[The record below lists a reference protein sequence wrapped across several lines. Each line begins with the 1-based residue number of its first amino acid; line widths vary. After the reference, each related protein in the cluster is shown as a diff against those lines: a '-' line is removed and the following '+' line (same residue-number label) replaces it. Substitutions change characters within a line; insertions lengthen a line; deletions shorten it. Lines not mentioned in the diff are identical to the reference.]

1 VTLFATIAKLVVMHI
16 FAAVAVDA
24 VAANGGNG
32 FAARCWCLV
41 AGFTSHFAVTAIEFV
56 SGLEVMIKLPE

>member
-1 VTLFATIAKLVVMHI
+1 MHI